1 MSKKHQTLLIP
12 SYLEFFDHSGV
23 NLCVENS
30 FYTSV
35 LPLSSISYSSPIEFH
50 VPALQQC
57 LISPSDTVLKVKF
70 QVLDK
75 DGKVAVKF
83 TADADG
89 FFTVTNST
97 LSSLFSDVYTYI
109 NSTLVSSYNGL
120 YSYTSHLQNILSDSN
135 EKNTDFVTRLYCED
149 VAGTV
154 SSLAEAGPVFRSQFV
169 AESAV
174 CTLCGPIQSGIF
186 MEKKILPPN
195 ANLQIKLIPNKS
207 SFVIMSKT
215 EYTVKLI
222 SAELKVKYLKV
233 DPSLLISS
241 LELMN
246 EKHFSLKFIQTVPKT
261 QIIPSGVSKITFP
274 NIITGKLPSLLLF
287 TLVSNADFN
296 GKFSTSPL
304 DMKPFGLGN
313 FKVSVNNQL
322 FPSPQISFTTKDFME
337 IYHYTINNITKLSGR
352 SINLDHKRWASGF
365 FFMCVDLS
373 FDGSPTSHTNPVQTG
388 CMNIDLEFG
397 KATTEILTL
406 ITVATYPSELQ
417 ISKSGEV
424 IIEP

>member
-1 MSKKHQTLLIP
+1 MSKQNQTLLVP

-23 NLCVENS
+23 NLCVES
-30 FYTSV
+30 AFYTSV

-75 DGKVAVKF
+75 DGKVVAKI
-83 TADADG
+83 ASDADG
-89 FFTVTNST
+89 FYSVINST

-120 YSYTSHLQNILSDSN
+120 YSYAAHIQNILSDSS
-135 EKNTDFVTRLYCED
+135 EKNSDFVTRLYCED

-154 SSLAEAGPVFRSQFV
+154 STVTEVGPVYRSQFV

-186 MEKKILPPN
+186 MENKILPPN
-195 ANLQIKLIPNKS
+195 ANLQIKLLPNKS
-207 SFVIMSKT
+207 NFVILSKT
-215 EYTVKLI
+215 EYTIKLI
-222 SAELKVKYLKV
+222 SAELKVKYLKI

-246 EKHFSLKFIQTVPKT
+246 EKHFSLKFIQTMPKT
-261 QIIPSGVSKITFP
+261 QIIPTGVSKVTFP

-296 GKFSTSPL
+296 GKFATSPL
-304 DMKPFGLGN
+304 DMKPFGLTN
-313 FKVSVNNQL
+313 FKVSVNNQI
-322 FPSPQISFTTKDFME
+322 FPSPQISFTSTDFLE

-352 SINLDHKRWASGF
+352 SINLEHKR
-365 FFMCVDLS
+365 
-373 FDGSPTSHTNPVQTG
+373 
-388 CMNIDLEFG
+388 
-397 KATTEILTL
+397 
-406 ITVATYPSELQ
+406 
-417 ISKSGEV
+417 
-424 IIEP
+424 